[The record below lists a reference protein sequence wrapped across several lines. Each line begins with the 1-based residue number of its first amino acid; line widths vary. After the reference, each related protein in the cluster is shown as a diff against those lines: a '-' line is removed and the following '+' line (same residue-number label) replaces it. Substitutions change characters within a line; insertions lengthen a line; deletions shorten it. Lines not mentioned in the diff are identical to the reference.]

1 MKRWFLYYWYMFCVA
16 AVALI
21 IGIPYL
27 LRNLFEQ
34 MAIFID
40 WCVVD
45 RSLARRVVKYLDK
58 LEMKMDENF

>member
-1 MKRWFLYYWYMFCVA
+1 LVI
-16 AVALI
+16 L
-21 IGIPYL
+21 IPYL

-45 RSLARRVVKYLDK
+45 RSLSILLAKYLDN
-58 LEMKMDENF
+58 LEMKVRGK

>member
-1 MKRWFLYYWYMFCVA
+1 MKRWFLYYWYIFCV
-16 AVALI
+16 VT
-21 IGIPYL
+21 IGLVILIPYL

-45 RSLARRVVKYLDK
+45 RSLSILLAKYLDN
-58 LEMKMDENF
+58 LEMKVRGK